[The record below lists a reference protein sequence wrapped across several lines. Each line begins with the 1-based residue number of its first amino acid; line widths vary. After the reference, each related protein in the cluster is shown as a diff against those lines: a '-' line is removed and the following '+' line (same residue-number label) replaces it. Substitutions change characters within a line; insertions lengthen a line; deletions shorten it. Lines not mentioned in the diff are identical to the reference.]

1 MGRYYYTD
9 NGREGKFMFAVQS
22 SNDPEYLGMHEQER
36 TSIDYYADEDD
47 VPDIRKKLD
56 EQYDKL
62 GVPTENRIYYCKD
75 YKEMN
80 EYEDKYLHDK
90 VFVSVSHE
98 DKDAMEKHKGEIGFA
113 SSKGNDYTDYE
124 IKGNALALARVRL
137 ALNILSDIKDG
148 GSCCLNAEL

>member
-1 MGRYYYTD
+1 MGRYYMTD

-22 SNDPEYLGMHEQER
+22 SDDPEYLGMHEQER
-36 TSIDYYADEDD
+36 ASIDYYADEDD

-75 YKEMN
+75 YKEMD

-98 DKDAMEKHKGEIGFA
+98 DKDAMKEHEGETGWA
-113 SSKGNDYTDYE
+113 SRKGNDYTDYE
-124 IKGNALALARVRL
+124 IRGNAIALARIRL

-148 GSCCLNAEL
+148 GSCYLNAEL